1 MGTSALVL
9 STLSLLILIDLG
21 SELAF
26 LAVISSLF
34 FFFWSTR
41 PSWES
46 CFFCQYFEL
55 FSLIMVL

>member
-9 STLSLLILIDLG
+9 STLPLLILIDLG

-34 FFFWSTR
+34 FLWSTR

>member
-9 STLSLLILIDLG
+9 STLPLLILIDLG

-34 FFFWSTR
+34 FLWSTR

-46 CFFCQYFEL
+46 CFFLSVF
-55 FSLIMVL
+55 